1 MNKLVATIVAVM
13 VFFSGSAFAG
23 AEEAKRDP
31 VVADVIR
38 MLEAGV
44 SPELVSAWLSRN
56 TMKPKEVSAD
66 DVIELTRVKAPA
78 PLVDLLMQLAA
89 GVVPPPA
96 APLVAPESAPLV
108 TEPAERSV
116 ATLPATPAPTMA
128 PAPSPMGEVAP
139 TARQDALVTFMIDYR
154 PDVEEYQEPHAL
166 FVYVDGRPLASTEGG
181 SAVSFAFND
190 KMRFSVP
197 MSAGRHIVAV
207 TQERHKPISKKRGK
221 WEHEARAFTR
231 PIVVDLSP
239 GSNAELEIRVD
250 ERVIP
255 GVRERGPVSYT
266 IAVNGEPLEA
276 QEHLGPV
283 TSRWPEICE
292 EIETRFDEDDR
303 RKSSFRDAMRGCV
316 RWASL
321 FPEVTEVPT
330 REAVRAELQTY
341 DFRPQP
347 VGVR

>member
-1 MNKLVATIVAVM
+1 MNKLVATVVAVM
-13 VFFSGSAFAG
+13 VLLSGSAFAV

-78 PLVDLLMQLAA
+78 PLVDLLLQLAA
-89 GVVPPPA
+89 GVAPPPP
-96 APLVAPESAPLV
+96 APLVAPGSATPV
-108 TEPAERSV
+108 AKPAAPSV
-116 ATLPATPAPTMA
+116 AATPAATAPTMA
-128 PAPSPMGEVAP
+128 PAPSPMGEIAP
-139 TARQDALVTFMIDYR
+139 AARQDALVTFVIDYR
-154 PDVEEYQEPHAL
+154 PNVEEYQEPLSL

-181 SAVSFAFND
+181 TAVSFAFND

-197 MSAGRHIVAV
+197 MSAGRHVVGV

-231 PIVVDLSP
+231 PIVVTVSP

-255 GVRERGPVSYT
+255 GMRERGPVSYT
-266 IAVNGEPLEA
+266 ITVNGEPLEA
-276 QEHLGPV
+276 QEYLGPV

-292 EIETRFDEDDR
+292 EVETRFDADDQG
-303 RKSSFRDAMRGCV
+303 KSSFRDAMRGCV
-316 RWASL
+316 RWESL
-321 FPEVTEVPT
+321 FPEVADVPA